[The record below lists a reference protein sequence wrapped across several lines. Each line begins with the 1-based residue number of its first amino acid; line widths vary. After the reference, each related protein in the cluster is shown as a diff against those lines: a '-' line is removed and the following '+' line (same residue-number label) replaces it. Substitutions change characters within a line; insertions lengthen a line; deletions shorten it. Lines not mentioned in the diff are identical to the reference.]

1 MKLKP
6 PKMFFNLALAACA
19 VVLVAFY
26 AIREVRGPFLP
37 QVIDENFFTGFIVVL
52 MGLFLW
58 NRKLRSDERNAAAA
72 DPEKRDPDGEIGAPG
87 GSGADRA
94 DGDRKGGD
102 AGD

>member
-26 AIREVRGPFLP
+26 AVREVRGPFLP

-72 DPEKRDPDGEIGAPG
+72 DPEKKESDSEIGAPG
-87 GSGADRA
+87 ECGEGQA

-102 AGD
+102 AGN